1 MGAVELMSARKPWME
16 EGYGDVEAT
25 TRVDDLV
32 EVVFANGDVVRLDAA
47 ALGLTGEFSVGVAE
61 GGAAI
66 QVTAPEGEREIDWM
80 VIRSA
85 ADSEFAQELR
95 ERDAEEARRIGR
107 RLRAL
112 RENQGM
118 SQKAVAGVVGMSAPQ
133 LAKLEQG
140 ETDMRISTL
149 RSLLRALGASFAD
162 IAGPDA
168 PEVSVK
174 ELTKRAQR
182 AGVPVEVMKRIAAVA
197 GPRQLTEVLARAFGW
212 DSGSMLTGALSPPVP
227 TAPATL
233 KRRSATGDESQA
245 LVALGEALARRSA
258 LAYAGTP
265 GAVPDKPKALRQAVA
280 GGATEITLEALLAW
294 CWRAGIVVVPMD
306 AAGGF
311 SAGAWIFGDQPV
323 VVLKEAPDYKAYWLF
338 ALAHELGHLAHGHVT
353 RGGLVDLGSSWEGQR
368 DGQEDEANAY
378 ALNLLV
384 PDHVAMLD
392 EIRHRSQGPQAN
404 VKFKF
409 KAIDAAEERGYNVPL
424 VVLIAAFGLP
434 DVARPSDR
442 WGSANN
448 EARQE
453 GSARAVAVR
462 EFERHVD
469 LDRLDRLDSLL
480 LRAVALGQ

>member
-1 MGAVELMSARKPWME
+1 MSVRKPWTE
-16 EGYGDVEAT
+16 VGYGDIEGARRT
-25 TRVDDLV
+25 DDAI
-32 EVVFANGDVVRLDAA
+32 EVVFENGDVVRVDSA
-47 ALGLTGEFSVGVAE
+47 ALGVSGEFSVAAAD
-61 GGAAI
+61 GGAAVL
-66 QVTAPEGEREIDWM
+66 VTSSEGEREIDWM
-80 VIRSA
+80 VIRAA
-85 ADSEFAQELR
+85 ADSAFAQELR

-174 ELTKRAQR
+174 ELTKRVQR
-182 AGVPVEVMKRIAAVA
+182 AGVPGEVAKRMASAAD
-197 GPRQLTEVLARAFGW
+197 PRQLTELLGRAFGW
-212 DSGSMLTGALSPPVP
+212 DPRDLVSNVLSPPVP
-227 TAPATL
+227 TARVSL
-233 KRRSATGDESQA
+233 KRRSTTGDESQA
-245 LVALGEALARRSA
+245 LVALAEALARRSA
-258 LAYAGTP
+258 LAYGGAP
-265 GAVPDKPKALRQAVA
+265 GVVPSEAPALREAVA
-280 GGATEITLEALLAW
+280 GGASEVTLQMLLAW

-306 AAGGF
+306 AAGAF
-311 SAGAWIFGDQPV
+311 SAGAWVFGEQPV

-353 RGGLVDLGSSWEGQR
+353 RGGLIDVQRSWEGQTDR
-368 DGQEDEANAY
+368 QEDEANAY
-378 ALNLLV
+378 ALDFLV

-409 KAIDAAEERGYNVPL
+409 KAIDAARARGYNVPL
-424 VVLIAAFGLP
+424 VLLVAAFGLP
-434 DVARPSDR
+434 DVARPGDR

-448 EARQE
+448 EARPE
-453 GSARAVAVR
+453 GSARALVAR
-462 EFERHVD
+462 DFERHVD
-469 LDRLDRLDSLL
+469 LERLDRLDSLL